1 MNGILTGPSLSLES
15 SLTRK
20 PSEPKWR
27 NWQTQRTQNPPFSD
41 GLVGSTPTFGT
52 TTSLDAIHWQSCP
65 DLIAIAFSD
74 GLVGSTPTFGNPR
87 IDSCDRPP
95 GSESRQPRY
104 LDSDPESVVVR

>member
-52 TTSLDAIHWQSCP
+52 PNTDSLDHRQDS
-65 DLIAIAFSD
+65 
-74 GLVGSTPTFGNPR
+74 VGSYPCRQSFNP
-87 IDSCDRPP
+87 
-95 GSESRQPRY
+95 EF
-104 LDSDPESVVVR
+104 SVGR